1 MIRNLVIEIEAT
13 ETAIGKVELDFLA
26 QLPLRTNS
34 IAVSDDEHPDH
45 EAGHGVGHDYRRLAH
60 GH

>member
-13 ETAIGKVELDFLA
+13 EPAIGKVELDFFE

-34 IAVSDDEHPDH
+34 IAVRDDEHPDH
-45 EAGHGVGHDYRRLAH
+45 ELGIDRRSTKLAVT
-60 GH
+60 GF